1 MIDIILPV
9 RPRRSRA
16 TASLV
21 SRIVVRL
28 HTPILRKVRVTLYLL
43 NGAKYR
49 DHTES
54 RLTAML
60 HSRHGTDGGAQPHI
74 ETYVQKLKAEDEN
87 DHFQP
92 WYIKH

>member
-1 MIDIILPV
+1 
-9 RPRRSRA
+9 
-16 TASLV
+16 
-21 SRIVVRL
+21 
-28 HTPILRKVRVTLYLL
+28 
-43 NGAKYR
+43 
-49 DHTES
+49 
-54 RLTAML
+54 ML